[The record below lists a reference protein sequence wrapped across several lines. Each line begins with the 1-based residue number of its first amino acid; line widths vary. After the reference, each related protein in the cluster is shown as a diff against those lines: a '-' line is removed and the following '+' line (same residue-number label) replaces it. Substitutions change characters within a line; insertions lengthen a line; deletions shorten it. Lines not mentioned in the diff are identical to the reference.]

1 MYLKTLFIIN
11 LLALINFVH
20 ANENIVFYDIINFSI
35 PNSLTDEVGNINNG
49 RDIALSRKGNCLAC
63 HEIPMADD
71 IFHGNIGPSLAGVG
85 NRYTIAEL
93 RLRLVN
99 PYVLNPDSVM
109 PAFYK
114 VRDLKRVDKNFREKT
129 ILTAQEIEDVINWLF
144 TLKTDKM

>member
-1 MYLKTLFIIN
+1 MYLKTLIIIN
-11 LLALINFVH
+11 LLVLVNFVY
-20 ANENIVFYDIINFSI
+20 ANENIVSYDIINFSI
-35 PNSLTDEVGNINNG
+35 PNSLTNEVGNINNG

-63 HEIPMADD
+63 HEIPSTNDL
-71 IFHGNIGPSLAGVG
+71 FQGNIGPSLSGVG

-114 VRDLKRVDKNFREKT
+114 VRNLKRVEKKYREKT
-129 ILTAQEIEDVINWLF
+129 ILTAQEIEDVISWLF
-144 TLKTDKM
+144 TLKTDNM